1 MKILFLPVW
10 VVDLVRLARLR
21 ELSPRERRGKIGR
34 VFLAFSLLAYL
45 PLILGAL
52 ATLKIPV
59 WWVWVIP
66 LPVTGIWW
74 VNAILCLYCNFVLNV
89 LARRALAF
97 VPMSDRVRV
106 ALVQCGF
113 RVPGIEGSPVEYPE
127 VLAVDHRRVILAGKG
142 FTPAH
147 FEGKRAELGSA
158 AGVFFWGARAAR
170 NGNGEVLPGIVEL
183 LYTRGDL
190 PGVIP
195 WEAAPVARWGAV
207 VLGLSVSG
215 WRAVS
220 WQELIHV
227 LVAGL
232 TGSGKSVFLRG
243 VILQFMAIHTRAV
256 VVMLDFKGGAEGA
269 AFSSMGN
276 FVLCDDFQ
284 TAAVA
289 LGEVFR
295 EYARRV
301 ALLRS
306 LNLENVYQVRGPE
319 GERVNPV
326 LVVVDEAAEVFLALD
341 KRGEAETIEAQRV
354 TLEILG
360 KLARL
365 SRAAGIHLVIAT
377 QRPDA
382 KTIPPEIRSMMKSRI
397 MFRAVQKED
406 SIMVLGR
413 DHAVDLPDVAGRFL
427 VALESGEFEQLQA
440 VYVDK
445 NQVRQILGSLP
456 GVESE
461 LYKRI
466 IKAIAQDKEG
476 KSAEPERTEGAKRRT
491 GAEA

>member
-10 VVDLVRLARLR
+10 VIDLVRLVRLR

-34 VFLAFSLLAYL
+34 VFLAFVVIAYF
-45 PLILGAL
+45 PLVLGAL
-52 ATLKIPV
+52 MALRIPV
-59 WWVWVIP
+59 WWIWVIP
-66 LPVTGIWW
+66 LPLTGKVW
-74 VNAILCLYCNFVLNV
+74 VNLVLFAYFNCVLNM
-89 LARRALAF
+89 LTRRALSF
-97 VPMSDRVRV
+97 VPMSDRVKV

-113 RVPGIEGSPVEYPE
+113 RVPGIEGQPAQYPE

-142 FTPAH
+142 FTPGH
-147 FEGKRAELGSA
+147 FEAMRAELGSA

-170 NGNGEVLPGIVEL
+170 NWRGEVLPGVVEL

-195 WEAAPVARWGAV
+195 WESAPVARWGAV
-207 VLGLSVSG
+207 SLGLSVSG

-220 WQELIHV
+220 WQALVHV

-243 VILQFMAIHTRAV
+243 VILQFMAIHQRAV
-256 VVMLDFKGGAEGA
+256 VVMLDFKGGSEGA
-269 AFSSMGN
+269 AFASLGN

-284 TAAVA
+284 TAAAA
-289 LGEVFR
+289 LGEVLA
-295 EYARRV
+295 EYSRRV
-301 ALLRS
+301 ALVRS

-341 KRGEAETIEAQRV
+341 KRGQPEIIEAQRV

-377 QRPDA
+377 QRPDV
-382 KTIPPEIRSMMKSRI
+382 KTIPPEIRSMLKARV

-413 DHAVDLPDVAGRFL
+413 DHAVDLPDVPGRFL
-427 VALESGEFEQLQA
+427 VALEGGEFEQVQA

-445 NQVRQILGSLP
+445 NKVRQILAGLP
-456 GVESE
+456 VGESQ
-461 LYKRI
+461 LYQKI
-466 IKAIAQDKEG
+466 IKAITQGEKGE
-476 KSAEPERTEGAKRRT
+476 KAERLRSVGARAGT
-491 GAEA
+491 